1 MARTQILITDVPK
14 ERFDEQWPQQ
24 LRHEMAARFPDVEP
38 EYFTPLSFLN
48 RVVIIFRNEADTTR
62 VHEWLRERFTREQ
75 YKVYLSEPLVG
86 KPRGRSLTAASPQMA
101 DGAEETEVERP
112 LLQIDTAS
120 AVDSAAGGLFPPS
133 PSLSPD
139 KQISPTKIKFPD
151 DPKVHYY
158 MEPAPER
165 HTPVPQQGTGVPSDP
180 SGTQY
185 LYRGRSRSPRDN
197 MPLSP
202 SITLNRFPS
211 ERAGDQRGGTGH

>member
-14 ERFDEQWPQQ
+14 ARFDEQWPQL
-24 LRHEMAARFPDVEP
+24 LRREMAISFPDVEP

-48 RVVIIFRNEADTTR
+48 RVVIIFRGEEDTAR
-62 VHEWLRERFTREQ
+62 VYEWLRERCAREH

-86 KPRGRSLTAASPQMA
+86 KPRGRSLTAVSPQA
-101 DGAEETEVERP
+101 GDGAEEAEVERP

-120 AVDSAAGGLFPPS
+120 AADSAAGGLFPPS

-165 HTPVPQQGTGVPSDP
+165 HTPVPERGTGVPSDP
-180 SGTQY
+180 SGTQF
-185 LYRGRSRSPRDN
+185 LYRGRSLSPRDN

-211 ERAGDQRGGTGH
+211 ERGGRRAHAGQ